1 MGRVGAVTSE
11 GQCRAISPVVG
22 QRGRAPQR
30 GGRTV
35 RRPALL
41 IACALAPQ
49 LSRPDSAGPTPP
61 AVRALVDTAARRN
74 FEARPHRVQTVAET
88 EIALV
93 AYRASGRREIVSVQQ
108 QASVIDWTRDS
119 IAEQHIIGYRA
130 DQVGMQFA
138 MTRAYRVGWIVPLLQ
153 GDRIQLRLADP
164 ASVSKV
170 EKTLDPVVRQ
180 IRRVLAEPETLATV
194 HPLARDGGQFYE
206 YPRADSLRELTP
218 EGDSIDLIR
227 VAVTPRRDVTAG
239 TSVFEGEV
247 DLDARS
253 LLLVRLRGRV
263 AIVRSRSVKALD
275 VVSNHA
281 RVVGFID
288 MWNGPERDGVRLP
301 NVERLDIVSG
311 GVAGSWST
319 VLRFVTRFRRDTVIA
334 RDNPRSTSAPRSTLR
349 YRVTYAP
356 LDSQAAHHDWML
368 QIGAATDIAQRQSL
382 DDTYPDRMQPNGPP
396 LWSVRAR
403 NSYDVFRFNKVE
415 GLYTGL
421 TVGWR
426 ARDLMPGLAVAGSLG
441 YAWSEQTV
449 RGYFGPGLRRGR
461 WGTTVA
467 VARLLDLTND
477 FRSPFDSGGVWMPLL
492 WSSDD
497 YDYVDRHVARV
508 AVERLLT
515 QSGTYMRLEVGA
527 ARDAETVQHRAK
539 GWLFGPFRPNRVV
552 EPGRYVRTIV
562 EVEWNP
568 DVRADLTRERFGG
581 GVRYERG
588 DGDLDYQRAEAVLV
602 ARHDLGRV
610 LLIARLFGGAASSTV
625 PTQQLFEIGGQQNL
639 PGYEYKA
646 FAGDRAWT
654 ARGTARYGIPILRS
668 PFPLVAGF
676 VIPAIAPELN
686 FGVQTGM
693 AWASDDAARNAVR
706 RLGDQV
712 DENTG
717 DVLIDPQTGEPV
729 PVSVPTKNLRA
740 TTSLG
745 LRALS
750 GAVYIGVALP
760 IDATRDTQRGL
771 RLVFG
776 FGRDW

>member
-1 MGRVGAVTSE
+1 VRV
-11 GQCRAISPVVG
+11 
-22 QRGRAPQR
+22 
-30 GGRTV
+30 
-35 RRPALL
+35 
-41 IACALAPQ
+41 
-49 LSRPDSAGPTPP
+49 
-61 AVRALVDTAARRN
+61 LVETAARRN
-74 FEARPHRVQTVAET
+74 FEARPYRVQTVAET
-88 EIALV
+88 EIALL
-93 AYRASGRREIVSVQQ
+93 AYRASGRREVVSVQQ

-138 MTRAYRVGWIVPLLQ
+138 MTRVYRVGWIVPLLQ
-153 GDRIQLRLADP
+153 GDRVQLRLADP
-164 ASVSKV
+164 TSVSKV
-170 EKTLDPVVRQ
+170 EKALDPVMRQ

-194 HPLARDGGQFYE
+194 HPLARDGGEFYD

-218 EGDSIDLIR
+218 EGDSIDIIR
-227 VAVTPRRDVTAG
+227 VTVTPRHDVASG
-239 TSVFEGEV
+239 TSVFEGDV

-263 AIVRSRSVKALD
+263 HIVRSRSVKALD
-275 VVSNHA
+275 AVSDHA

-301 NVERLDIVSG
+301 NVERLDVVSG
-311 GVAGSWST
+311 GVAGSSST

-334 RDNPRSTSAPRSTLR
+334 RDNPRPTSAPRSTLR

-356 LDSQAAHHDWML
+356 LDSQAMHHDWML
-368 QIGAATDIAQRQSL
+368 QLGAATDIAQRQPL
-382 DDTYPDRMQPNGPP
+382 DDTYPDRMQPYGPP
-396 LWSVRAR
+396 YWSLRAR

-441 YAWSEQTV
+441 YAWSEETA
-449 RGYFGPGLRRGR
+449 RGYLGSGFRRGR
-461 WGTTVA
+461 WGTTA
-467 VARLLDLTND
+467 AIARLLDLTND

-515 QSGTYMRLEVGA
+515 PSGTYVRLEVGA
-527 ARDAETVQHRAK
+527 ARDAETVQHRRR
-539 GWLFGPFRPNRVV
+539 GVLFGPFRPNRVV
-552 EPGRYVRTIV
+552 DAGRYVRTIA
-562 EVEWNP
+562 ELEWNP

-581 GVRYERG
+581 GARYERG
-588 DGDLDYQRAEAVLV
+588 DGDLDYQRAEAVVV
-602 ARHDLGRV
+602 ARHDVGPV
-610 LLIARLFGGAASSTV
+610 LLIGRLFGGAASGTI

-646 FAGDRAWT
+646 FAGDRAWI
-654 ARGTARYGIPILRS
+654 ARGTARYRIPILRS
-668 PFPLVAGF
+668 PLPFVAGF
-676 VIPAIAPELN
+676 VIPAIAPDLN
-686 FGVQTGM
+686 VGVQTGM
-693 AWASDDAARNAVR
+693 AWASDDATRDAVR
-706 RLGDQV
+706 RLGDKV

-717 DVLIDPQTGEPV
+717 EVLIDPETGVPEPA
-729 PVSVPTKNLRA
+729 SVPTKNLRA
-740 TTSLG
+740 TGSLG

-750 GAVYIGVALP
+750 GAVYIGIALP
-760 IDATRDTQRGL
+760 IDATRDTPRGP